1 MWRMAKTVAIVAVVG
16 LALAMIG
23 RALIDDNQIAIQS
36 KEIPKKLETNAMDQL
51 MAQDLALTTSMFLK
65 QLSSQLQRWGDADLT
80 DSEIQKRF
88 SEEVQEHPHFNGF
101 ALLKDDQPEIIV
113 GDMSTSNSNLLT
125 HHHMNSEFS
134 DPYEQDGKMYMLM
147 GEKSEGGHTILGE
160 VDLSF
165 VKAFIRNTAAVADSN
180 GNFFVSGDNPN
191 IDWKTTADL
200 PESIKA
206 ETVPEL
212 GWQIAVQSQQ
222 PDKEKLTYV
231 EHQAVIKFKRPQN
244 NTAWFT
250 DNQDLTVVKQ
260 NDPFYVVKSETET
273 TEALIQRLRRDYDLA
288 FAEPNYVF
296 TQTGITPQSTVPND
310 EFFADYQWNLE
321 QIEMSEGWNLSG
333 GKDVTIAILDT
344 GVDPEHQDLKDKL
357 LTGFNAFDESS
368 DHSDAHGHGTHVAGV
383 AAALTNNV
391 TGIAGVSWHSKILP
405 VKVLNDNGEGSSY
418 EVAKGI
424 YWAVD
429 NGADVI
435 NMSLGDYYHAD
446 VLQDAVRYAYENDV
460 VLIAASGNDNVE
472 DPMYP
477 AQYEEV
483 LTVAAVDDTRNRAF
497 FSNYGQHIDV
507 AAPGAHIPSLFP
519 NNQYTVMS
527 GTSMASP
534 HVAGLAGLIRAMR
547 PDLNVE
553 QVYDVIRNT
562 ARDLGTE
569 GHDAYY
575 GHGEIDVANALES
588 LTGR

>member
-23 RALIDDNQIAIQS
+23 RALIDDNQYAIQQ

-51 MAQDLALTTSMFLK
+51 MAEDLALTTSMFLK
-65 QLSSQLQRWGDADLT
+65 QLSAQLQRWADADLS
-80 DSEIQKRF
+80 DEEIQNRF
-88 SEEVQEHPHFNGF
+88 EEEVSEHPHFNGF
-101 ALLKDDQPEIIV
+101 ALLHNSQTDVTV
-113 GDMSTSNSNLLT
+113 GDMSVSNPNLLT
-125 HHHMNSEFS
+125 HHHMSSDFS
-134 DPYEQDGKMYMLM
+134 DPYEVDGKMYMLM
-147 GEKSEGGHTILGE
+147 GEETKGGQKILGE
-160 VDLSF
+160 IDLSF
-165 VKAFIRNTAAVADSN
+165 VKAFIRNTAAVADAS

-200 PESIKA
+200 PESIRS

-212 GWQIAVQSQQ
+212 GWQIAVQSEQ
-222 PDKEKLTYV
+222 PEKEKLTYV
-231 EHQAVIKFKRPQN
+231 EHQAVIKFKRPQSN
-244 NTAWFT
+244 LTWF
-250 DNQDLTVVKQ
+250 DNHPDLDVVRQ
-260 NDPFYVVKSETET
+260 NDPFYVVENDKESTET
-273 TEALIQRLRRDYDLA
+273 LIKRLQRDYDLA
-288 FAEPNYVF
+288 FVEPNYVF
-296 TQTGITPQSTVPND
+296 SQTGTTALATVPND
-310 EFFADYQWNLE
+310 EFFAPYQWNLE

-333 GKDVTIAILDT
+333 GDDVTIAILDT
-344 GVDPEHQDLKDKL
+344 GVDPDHQDLKDKL
-357 LTGFNAFDESS
+357 LTGFNAFDDSS

-391 TGIAGVSWHSKILP
+391 TGIAGVSWNSNILP

-460 VLIAASGNDNVE
+460 VLIAASGNDNVQ

-483 LTVAAVDDTRNRAF
+483 LTVAAVDDSRNRAF
-497 FSNYGQHIDV
+497 FSNFGQHIDV

-527 GTSMASP
+527 GTSMAAP
-534 HVAGLAGLIRAMR
+534 HVAGLAGLVRAMR
-547 PDLNVE
+547 PDLSVE
-553 QVYDVIRNT
+553 QVYEVIRNS

-569 GHDAYY
+569 GHDEYY
-575 GHGEIDVANALES
+575 GHGEIDVAGTLQS
-588 LTGR
+588 LAGN

>member
-1 MWRMAKTVAIVAVVG
+1 MAKTVAIVAVVG

-23 RALIDDNQIAIQS
+23 RALIDDNNMAVQQ
-36 KEIPKKLETNAMDQL
+36 KNIPRTLDSQAMDKL
-51 MAQDLALTTSMFLK
+51 MAEDLALTTSMFLK
-65 QLSSQLQRWGDADLT
+65 QLSAQLQRWADEDLT
-80 DSEIQKRF
+80 DTEIQQKF
-88 SEEVQEHPHFNGF
+88 KEEVNEHPHFNGF
-101 ALLKDDQPEIIV
+101 ALMKDDQPDLIV
-113 GDMSTSNSNLLT
+113 GDMSVTNPTLLT
-125 HHHMNSEFS
+125 HHHMSSEFS
-134 DPYEQDGKMYMLM
+134 DPYENEGKMYMLM
-147 GEKSEGGHTILGE
+147 GEDLKNGDMIVGE
-160 VDLSF
+160 IDLSF
-165 VKAFIRNTAAVADSN
+165 VKLFIRNTAAIADSN
-180 GNFFVSGDNPN
+180 GNFFVSGDNPS
-191 IDWKTTADL
+191 IDWKTTEDL

-206 ETVPEL
+206 VMVPEL
-212 GWQIAVQSQQ
+212 GWQIAVQSKQ

-231 EHQAVIKFKRPQN
+231 KHQAVIKFKRTNSQAQWFNEHPELKVVHQN
-244 NTAWFT
+244 E
-250 DNQDLTVVKQ
+250 
-260 NDPFYVVKSETET
+260 PFYVVESETES
-273 TEALIQRLRRDYDLA
+273 TESLIKGLQREYDLS

-296 TQTGITPQSTVPND
+296 TQQGPTALSSVPND
-310 EFFADYQWNLE
+310 EFFEPYQWNLE
-321 QIEMSEGWNLSG
+321 QIEMSDGWDLSG
-333 GKDVTIAILDT
+333 GDDVTIAILDT
-344 GVDPEHQDLKDKL
+344 GVDPNHQDLGEKL
-357 LTGFNAFDESS
+357 LTGFNAFDDSS

-391 TGIAGVSWHSKILP
+391 TGIAGVSWNSKILP

-446 VLQDAVRYAYENDV
+446 VLQEAIRYAYDNDV

-483 LTVAAVDDTRNRAF
+483 LTVASVDETRNRSF

-507 AAPGAHIPSLFP
+507 AAPGSHIPSLFP

-527 GTSMASP
+527 GTSMAAP

-547 PDLNVE
+547 PDLSNE
-553 QVYDVIRNT
+553 QVYEVIRTT

-569 GHDAYY
+569 GHDSYY
-575 GHGEIDVANALES
+575 GHGEIDVAGALES
-588 LTGR
+588 LAN